1 LEGAAQLAH
10 NSDEPASVLRERVTS
25 KGGTTAAA
33 LEVMKQHGW
42 NEILEKAID
51 AASQRGKAMGDE
63 LGKD

>member
-1 LEGAAQLAH
+1 
-10 NSDEPASVLRERVTS
+10 
-25 KGGTTAAA
+25 
-33 LEVMKQHGW
+33 MKQHGW